1 MGEVATTSDTTF
13 TAVLEDVDVPTV
25 KVGTRKAAAVV
36 GGGAGA
42 GAGAAA
48 GAGAGG
54 GPDVSEDKL
63 GSVWI
68 NRVSNNLYWRLTL
81 APQETCSVP
90 FEYSVE
96 VRLWRCVVFV
106 VLYRRVTGMCLLT

>member
-1 MGEVATTSDTTF
+1 VQDAGSEAVGEVATTSDTTF

-42 GAGAAA
+42 GA

-106 VLYRRVTGMCLLT
+106 VLCRRVMC